1 MDLKGDISRGN
12 EGPVPRIIARA
23 AGVVI
28 VDEFR
33 VTTPRAMLTAE
44 GYDIKQTEEVNLSA
58 PHSTVIN
65 RGGATQLAE
74 GDNGISQDH
83 TKSLIR
89 PFEHL
94 SRSFALQAA
103 DFREQI
109 TQRMQRNHID
119 IIDEEISN
127 PVEEVRRRVV
137 PK

>member
-1 MDLKGDISRGN
+1 MDFKEDISRGN
-12 EGPVPRIIARA
+12 EDPVPRIIARA

-65 RGGATQLAE
+65 RGPAIQLAE
-74 GDNGISQDH
+74 GENGICQDH

-119 IIDEEISN
+119 NVD
-127 PVEEVRRRVV
+127 EEVRRVV
-137 PK
+137 PE